1 LEDRISGRQAGAW
14 GFCAMS
20 VPAVLTCA
28 GLGWGWVLLGCAA
41 VSCYLYISGTL
52 SNGAI
57 DLLALTQEAFG
68 KTLGRAVLALGGA
81 FCLLAAAQTADRA
94 SMAFPDQTQALAAP
108 AVILL
113 AVLSN
118 RKGAQQAARACG
130 ALFLLLAGLYAVI
143 VLASLKNAEVRWM
156 APWGGAR
163 QTVRVIPAMLSL
175 ASLRYLP
182 DRQGRTKGS
191 WLGALTLLPAVLAAV
206 TAGCLSPRLTQ
217 QLELPFYT
225 VSQSLSVLDVMER
238 LEPLV
243 SAALLMGFFALE
255 SLLFASARAQLERVV
270 PEIFRTPWGSW
281 ALGALT
287 FGLHFVTGSIGEN
300 AWALGAAVCWGIL
313 PLLTQL
319 IVAIK

>member
-1 LEDRISGRQAGAW
+1 MEDRISGRQAGAW

-41 VSCYLYISGTL
+41 AASYLYVSGAL
-52 SNGAI
+52 SNGAV
-57 DLLALTQEAFG
+57 DLTQLTQEAFG
-68 KTLGRAVLALGGA
+68 KTLGRALLALGGA
-81 FCLLAAAQTADRA
+81 FSLLAAAQTASRA
-94 SMAFPDQTQALAAP
+94 SMAFPDGTQALAAP
-108 AVILL
+108 TVILL

-143 VLASLKNAEVRWM
+143 LLAAVKNVQVRWLT
-156 APWGGAR
+156 PWGGAR

-175 ASLRYLP
+175 TALRYLP
-182 DRQGRTKGS
+182 GRQERTKGS
-191 WLGALTLLPAVLAAV
+191 WLGALTLLPALLAAV

-238 LEPLV
+238 MEPLV
-243 SAALLMGFFALE
+243 SAALLMGFFALT
-255 SLLFASARAQLERVV
+255 SLLLAGAQAQLRQAI
-270 PEIFRTPWGSW
+270 PAIFGTKWGIW
-281 ALGALT
+281 ALGALA
-287 FGLHFVTGSIGEN
+287 FGLHFATGAISEN
-300 AWALGAAVCWGIL
+300 VWALGAAVCWGIL

>member
-1 LEDRISGRQAGAW
+1 MEDRISGRQAGAW

-41 VSCYLYISGTL
+41 VACYLYISGTL
-52 SNGAI
+52 SNGAV
-57 DLLALTQEAFG
+57 DLTALTQEAFG
-68 KTLGRAVLALGGA
+68 KTLGRALLALGGA
-81 FCLLAAAQTADRA
+81 FCLLAAAQTAGRA
-94 SMAFPDQTQALAAP
+94 SMAFPDQTKALAAP
-108 AVILL
+108 AVVLL
-113 AVLSN
+113 AALSN

-143 VLASLKNAEVRWM
+143 LLAALKNVEVRWM
-156 APWGGAR
+156 TPWGGAR

-175 ASLRYLP
+175 GSLRYLP
-182 DRQGRTKGS
+182 GRQERTKGG
-191 WLGALTLLPAVLAAV
+191 WLGALTVLPAALAAV
-206 TAGCLSPRLTQ
+206 TAGCLSARLTQ

-225 VSQSLSVLDVMER
+225 VSQSLSVLGVMER

-255 SLLFASARAQLERVV
+255 SLLFAAARAQLERAAPAV
-270 PEIFRTPWGSW
+270 FGTPWAIW

-287 FGLHFVTGSIGEN
+287 LGLRFAAGRIGEN
-300 AWALGAAVCWGIL
+300 VWALGAAVCWGIL

>member
-1 LEDRISGRQAGAW
+1 
-14 GFCAMS
+14 MS

-41 VSCYLYISGTL
+41 VACYLYISGTL
-52 SNGAI
+52 SNGATN
-57 DLLALTQEAFG
+57 LTELTQEAFG

-81 FCLLAAAQTADRA
+81 FCLLAAAQTAGRA
-94 SMAFPDQTQALAAP
+94 SMAFPDQTRALAAP
-108 AVILL
+108 AMVLL
-113 AVLSN
+113 AAFSN

-143 VLASLKNAEVRWM
+143 FLAALKSAETRWM
-156 APWGGAR
+156 TPWGGAR

-175 ASLRYLP
+175 VSLRYLP
-182 DRQGRTKGS
+182 GRRERTKGG
-191 WLGALTLLPAVLAAV
+191 WLGALTVLPAALAAV

-255 SLLFASARAQLERVV
+255 SLLFAAARAQLERAAPAV
-270 PEIFRTPWGSW
+270 FKTPRAFW

-287 FGLHFVTGSIGEN
+287 LGLSFAAGQIGEN
-300 AWALGAAVCWGIL
+300 VWALGAAVCWGIL